1 MSKAYRKYLDS
12 KRFKWIITIIS
23 GLWVFYILFVFNA
36 YQIQTG
42 ISFSGHTLFVRSF
55 WFGVV
60 NSLTFA
66 FFEFGLSRFF
76 KRSGWLQQGIW
87 LLIEFIVAAHMTY
100 FLFNVFWNWTE
111 MYWDSYF
118 LMMRECVA
126 MMITPL
132 LISYGIGFIPGKK
145 KAISEDLISFSSENG
160 KDLIKL
166 KLDDLLF
173 IKSAGNYVEVFAKN
187 GDETKKQLLRNS
199 LKSLEED
206 ESLNQFLVRSHR
218 SYLVNPGNV
227 VRIIQS
233 KGKMELELKSLVI
246 PVSSKYESNFTG

>member
-1 MSKAYRKYLDS
+1 MSSAYRKYLS
-12 KRFKWIITIIS
+12 SRRFKWIITIIP
-23 GLWVFYILFVFNA
+23 GLFVFYILFVFNA

-42 ISFSGHTLFVRSF
+42 ISFSGHTLFVRAF

-66 FFEFGLSRFF
+66 FFEFGISRFF
-76 KRSGWLQQGIW
+76 KRTTWLHQGTW
-87 LLIEFIVAAHMTY
+87 LFIEFVVAAHMTY
-100 FLFNVFWNWTE
+100 LLFNVFWNWTE

-132 LISYGIGFIPGKK
+132 AVCYGIGFIPAKR
-145 KAISEDLISFSSENG
+145 KAISEDLISLASENG

-166 KLDDLLF
+166 RLDDLLF
-173 IKSAGNYVEVFAKN
+173 VKSAGNYVEVFIKN
-187 GDETKKQLLRNS
+187 GEETKKQLLRNS

-206 ESLNQFLVRSHR
+206 ESLKPLLVRSHR
-218 SYLVNPGNV
+218 SYLVNPSNV
-227 VRIIQS
+227 ARVIQS

-246 PVSSKYESNFTG
+246 PVSSKYESNFLE